1 MLKKASM
8 GIGTL
13 IIFISAILAA
23 AVGAGVIIL
32 TQNRLQGESLRI
44 GAEAREQITTTILME
59 SVRGVNIKNNE
70 INKLNLR
77 IKLGPASSP
86 INLNK
91 TGISIITPE
100 SSSFLL
106 YGGPGNEKYFTNRKS
121 RLIEETINDSF
132 TRLRTDLDSDNKE
145 DYIMIKDST
154 TLLFNLSSKGFVEVE
169 IPDISSPGTEIDFI
183 TEIGNTNSYI
193 QIIGTI
199 VTSNTFCES
208 IDVIIS
214 PFQIETGLFTVE
226 KLIKSDRDIEH
237 VLRQGDVIRVYLETA
252 TPLKEENSL
261 SLSFYNEVGTIYS
274 RDVVIPSVLTGTSA
288 NIFP

>member
-208 IDVIIS
+208 VDVIIS